1 MAFLSKIRT
10 LFSIS
15 KRAGEASPPTP
26 PSYAPVSVQCGSIN
40 ILGNACINCSDYGNA
55 LNMHDHLHVQ
65 QAFQDALG
73 SEYGTVVYAR
83 VMQSSKYALLLH
95 MPQ

>member
-1 MAFLSKIRT
+1 
-10 LFSIS
+10 
-15 KRAGEASPPTP
+15 
-26 PSYAPVSVQCGSIN
+26 
-40 ILGNACINCSDYGNA
+40 
-55 LNMHDHLHVQ
+55 MHDHLHVQ

-83 VMQSSKYALLLH
+83 VMQSLKYALLLH

>member
-26 PSYAPVSVQCGSIN
+26 PSYAPVSVQCGS
-40 ILGNACINCSDYGNA
+40 NA